1 MSTYPHK
8 QDPRNVPCFYLLLQ
22 SLRYKYYDHY
32 SAIYYL
38 FLDYPRQHLPIP
50 IKEIQ
55 KSHYFEVIQQR
66 QRHRKL
72 SYQPVFQHTPLNS
85 GLDSLN
91 GGYNKRSSGEYRHSY
106 IQDATKELHALK
118 DISLNSTS
126 SIFQSNSPCSTLDL
140 LGSSNTEGRHR
151 SPGCYAH
158 VISSQQMLSNN
169 ISPLMTS
176 SSTAAISQLNLPA
189 ANALSNQYYQS
200 NISANSS
207 PHSSTL
213 NGLNVVDYLQQQQQY
228 QDNLTQPSSTSPSSL
243 SSHSVKLS
251 SPTIGYGSMYSS
263 SPNYTLVNS
272 QFSSIINEMESLT
285 ESNLGTYERSVSGLR
300 CSDGEGGYATDT
312 PSYRF
317 SYSDSPAGIIAQYS
331 NSTDEGVE
339 ADIEDSFPQR
349 LSYASS
355 SSSSGVG
362 VPNTSSFSNNESY
375 SSFHAL
381 TNQNSFEGYKD
392 KIKMEVTSS
401 LPSCTAPSNYISS
414 STKTK
419 KRKTPTTCPSSWRK
433 YNAAH
438 NPPVANQFFRCGMKS
453 PSDFRE
459 GRRASDGFVTQIE
472 PNGRNA
478 ETSSLKE
485 TTSKDNLFHPDS
497 YHLTEKSKGFLE
509 LHELPKENYD
519 LKSFYGNILGPE
531 EEVSNRRQHS
541 YLSSTSSSPSYKA
554 QYESNKFKYPSPRS
568 PTYTI
573 RQSPY
578 YDQSYSK
585 GRDNFDKDSVFLD
598 ANPPPPCCKSP
609 TKFHQK
615 WQQSSNSAVPKG
627 TAASGV
633 SGYSCSQII
642 PSLQH
647 SETSSPS
654 KNRRKLFRQLKHK
667 QPSNTSNES
676 CSSMGGGSSGADEI
690 PTIIED
696 SSNGFATNDDYI
708 DRSDYLEHSS
718 ILSLHNEPANQHITW
733 NSTIPPQ
740 SDVFQF

>member
-1 MSTYPHK
+1 M
-8 QDPRNVPCFYLLLQ
+8 
-22 SLRYKYYDHY
+22 
-32 SAIYYL
+32 
-38 FLDYPRQHLPIP
+38 
-50 IKEIQ
+50 
-55 KSHYFEVIQQR
+55 IQQR

-106 IQDATKELHALK
+106 IQDATKELNALK

-126 SIFQSNSPCSTLDL
+126 SIFQSTSPCSTLDL
-140 LGSSNTEGRHR
+140 LSSSNAEGRHR

-169 ISPLMTS
+169 ISPLMSS
-176 SSTAAISQLNLPA
+176 SSTAAISQHNPA
-189 ANALSNQYYQS
+189 SALSAQHFP

-213 NGLNVVDYLQQQQQY
+213 NGLNVVEYLQQQQQY
-228 QDNLTQPSSTSPSSL
+228 QDSHTQPSSTSPSSL

-251 SPTIGYGSMYSS
+251 SPTIGYGSLYSS

-285 ESNLGTYERSVSGLR
+285 ESDLGNYEHSVSGLR
-300 CSDGEGGYATDT
+300 CSDGGEGGYATDT

-339 ADIEDSFPQR
+339 ADIEDSFPPR

-362 VPNTSSFSNNESY
+362 APNTSSFSNNESY

-381 TNQNSFEGYKD
+381 TNQNSFESYKD
-392 KIKMEVTSS
+392 KVKMEVTSS

-433 YNAAH
+433 YNTGY
-438 NPPVANQFFRCGMKS
+438 NPPATNQFFRSGMKS

-485 TTSKDNLFHPDS
+485 STSKDNLFHPDS
-497 YHLTEKSKGFLE
+497 FHLTEKSKGFLE
-509 LHELPKENYD
+509 LHELPPKENYD
-519 LKSFYGNILGPE
+519 LRSLYENILGPE
-531 EEVSNRRQHS
+531 EELSSRRQHS
-541 YLSSTSSSPSYKA
+541 YLSSTSSSPSYKP

-585 GRDNFDKDSVFLD
+585 GRDSFDKDNVFLD
-598 ANPPPPCCKSP
+598 ANPPPSCCKSP

-615 WQQSSNSAVPKG
+615 WQQSGSTLPKSSSG
-627 TAASGV
+627 T
-633 SGYSCSQII
+633 GYSSSQIKT
-642 PSLQH
+642 SLQH
-647 SETSSPS
+647 SEMSSPS

-667 QPSNTSNES
+667 QSPNPSNETY
-676 CSSMGGGSSGADEI
+676 CSMGGSSGADEI

-696 SSNGFATNDDYI
+696 SSNGYAKIDDYV
-708 DRSDYLEHSS
+708 DRSEYVERSS
-718 ILSLHNEPANQHITW
+718 ITSLHNEPPNQHITW